1 MERCTRRANFHL
13 SKWRQVDFPGG
24 GQVDFVGVSIGEYS
38 EQVMQI
44 LPKAKI
50 CGIVLLNS

>member
-24 GQVDFVGVSIGEYS
+24 GLVGVSIGEYS

>member
-13 SKWRQVDFPGG
+13 SKWRQEDFPGG
-24 GQVDFVGVSIGEYS
+24 GLAGVSIGEYS

-44 LPKAKI
+44 LPKVKI